1 MGGGGR
7 GLKMVVGGAA
17 VPDARKTMRE
27 GLKAVVHA
35 CEGAGGDD
43 AYFASRT
50 ACSQCT
56 ALGVADGVHMW
67 RATGVD
73 SGAFSRSLMRECK
86 RLARSLP
93 ARSLHAHLNSTLSS
107 ALSSSVSHGTVGSC
121 TACLLAVCHNSG
133 SVSSANI
140 GDSGWLLLS
149 RSSRSQLSHNTHSR
163 ALADGSDAPSSSSLD
178 DPSYD
183 LSDSSS
189 PLQVRCRSR
198 PLEHLFG
205 WPYQLGTHAAADSTS
220 DADEFEFTL
229 RIGDVLLVGTDGL
242 WDNLHEWE
250 IAEEAENSI
259 SRGAAAIARSLAS
272 RAYESSLDQ
281 DRVTPYSIAA
291 SNAFEMVYSGGKRD
305 DIAVVCALA
314 REE

>member
-1 MGGGGR
+1 
-7 GLKMVVGGAA
+7 
-17 VPDARKTMRE
+17 
-27 GLKAVVHA
+27 
-35 CEGAGGDD
+35 
-43 AYFASRT
+43 
-50 ACSQCT
+50 
-56 ALGVADGVHMW
+56 
-67 RATGVD
+67 
-73 SGAFSRSLMRECK
+73 
-86 RLARSLP
+86 
-93 ARSLHAHLNSTLSS
+93 
-107 ALSSSVSHGTVGSC
+107 
-121 TACLLAVCHNSG
+121 
-133 SVSSANI
+133 
-140 GDSGWLLLS
+140 
-149 RSSRSQLSHNTHSR
+149 
-163 ALADGSDAPSSSSLD
+163 
-178 DPSYD
+178 
-183 LSDSSS
+183 
-189 PLQVRCRSR
+189 VRCRSR